1 MLNVT
6 HRLEKPLK
14 LFLNATANETMPS
27 SSNITTNT
35 TAATIAASFS
45 LNPIVL
51 DSLNNKSKSIYMKT
65 LSASTF
71 GSISTAHVNLL
82 NSTTPTKLF
91 ISSTLKPSDAE
102 GFLDPILTL
111 GKFISIRKY
120 ITSIL

>member
-91 ISSTLKPSDAE
+91 ISSTLKPSHAE